1 MSIRLMLS
9 ARISPKRVSNRTVTR
24 FLERKGYH
32 FLQARKKRLSL
43 GKGYFKFAKDTRQ
56 DFSKV
61 LKKDNEAFYLDYVSV
76 WYSRFSLT

>member
-1 MSIRLMLS
+1 MLS

-43 GKGYFKFAKDTRQ
+43 GKGYFKFAK
-56 DFSKV
+56 V